1 MDFFDLIKIRQST
14 RSYENKPVEKE
25 KILQC
30 IEAARLSPSANNSQ
44 PWKFI
49 VIDEAELRE
58 KVASNVSW
66 MGMNKFAPQAPVM
79 VAIVLEKGKFISS
92 FASVLQKKEYSLI
105 DIGIVA
111 NQFCLQAADL
121 GLATCMVGWFNERKI
136 KKLLGIPKKKRIP
149 LIITLG
155 YSEAPTRDKI
165 RKPVEEMHTWNS
177 Y

>member
-1 MDFFDLIKIRQST
+1 MDFFDLIKLRQST
-14 RSYENKPVEKE
+14 RSYKNKPVEKE

-30 IEAARLSPSANNSQ
+30 IESARLSPSANNSQ

-49 VIDEAELRE
+49 VVEEAELRE
-58 KVASNVSW
+58 KVASNIAW
-66 MGMNKFAPQAPVM
+66 MGMNKFAPQAPVI

-92 FASVLQKKEYSLI
+92 FASVLQNKEYPLI

-111 NQFCLQAADL
+111 NQFCLKASDL

-165 RKPVEEMHTWNS
+165 RKPIEEMHTWNN